1 MGYLT
6 LMMTVWCVMNV
17 LAEMV
22 TYLPMRGITG
32 KLRVPR
38 AQQIWRGYVLTLTLV
53 PYFVGRFLD
62 PSLAFAAGWNYWYA
76 YAMLVGAEATAA
88 GIIIEYWVSCV
99 LTLLRHSYTD
109 TS

>member
-1 MGYLT
+1 MAYIT
-6 LMMTVWCVMNV
+6 MMLVVWCVMNV

-22 TYLPMRGITG
+22 TYLPMRGIT
-32 KLRVPR
+32 
-38 AQQIWRGYVLTLTLV
+38 V

-88 GIIIEYWVSCV
+88 GIIIEYW
-99 LTLLRHSYTD
+99 
-109 TS
+109 